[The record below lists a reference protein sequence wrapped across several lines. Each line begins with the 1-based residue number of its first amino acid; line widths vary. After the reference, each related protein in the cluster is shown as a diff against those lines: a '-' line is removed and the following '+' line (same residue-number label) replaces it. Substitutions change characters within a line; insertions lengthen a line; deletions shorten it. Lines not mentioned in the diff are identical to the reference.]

1 MKKQFLDAGQI
12 VTTHG
17 VRGTVKVLPWADGPE
32 FLCLFERIYLNG
44 QEYEVESCSV
54 QKTCVLLKLAGVD
67 TVEAAQALR
76 NLVVRVN
83 REDVELEEGTV
94 FIADLLGLPVYADG
108 QEIGKVADVMT
119 MPGNDVYIV
128 KGEHEYM
135 IPAVKEFVLET
146 NVDEGYVKVKL
157 IEGMRTD
164 AD

>member
-1 MKKQFLDAGQI
+1 M
-12 VTTHG
+12 
-17 VRGTVKVLPWADGPE
+17 
-32 FLCLFERIYLNG
+32 
-44 QEYEVESCSV
+44 
-54 QKTCVLLKLAGVD
+54 QKTCALLKLSGVD

-76 NLVVRVN
+76 NQVVRVN
-83 REDVELEEGTV
+83 RDDVELEEGAV
-94 FIADLLGLPVYADG
+94 FIADLLGLPVLADE

-146 NVDEGYVKVKL
+146 NVDEGFVKVKL

>member
-54 QKTCVLLKLAGVD
+54 QKTCALLKLAGID

-94 FIADLLGLPVYADG
+94 FIADLLGLPVYVDR

-146 NVDEGYVKVKL
+146 NVDEGFVKVKL

>member
-54 QKTCVLLKLAGVD
+54 QKTCALLKLAGID

-128 KGEHEYM
+128 KGKHEYM

-157 IEGMRTD
+157 IEGMQTD